1 MSNIIFN
8 PKNVKRFNEQIETF
22 HVILKNI
29 MMRNVAMMTWWH
41 SPKYYSRKISQTRA
55 VDF

>member
-8 PKNVKRFNEQIETF
+8 PKNVKRFNEQTETF

-29 MMRNVAMMTWWH
+29 MMRNVAMIH